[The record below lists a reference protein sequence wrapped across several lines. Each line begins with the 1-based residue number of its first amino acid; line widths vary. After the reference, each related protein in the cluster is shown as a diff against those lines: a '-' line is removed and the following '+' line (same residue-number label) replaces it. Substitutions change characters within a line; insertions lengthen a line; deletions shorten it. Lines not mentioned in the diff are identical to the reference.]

1 MVSKVYYKANL
12 HIFLYQQ
19 LSKFNQNCCR
29 TCNLWTESFFIL
41 VSAKEIYFTKIFIY
55 LYQVVMAFGCH
66 VVSSVEPMGMSQDN
80 ETMICQ
86 ILSDLR
92 PGKIRVD
99 THIKF

>member
-1 MVSKVYYKANL
+1 M
-12 HIFLYQQ
+12 
-19 LSKFNQNCCR
+19 
-29 TCNLWTESFFIL
+29 
-41 VSAKEIYFTKIFIY
+41 SAKETYFTQIFIY